1 MKQEYDGD
9 VIAMS
14 LVYYSRD
21 IGVKL
26 LALYFIE

>member
-1 MKQEYDGD
+1 MKQEYDRD
-9 VIAMS
+9 VIAVS